1 MVRAMGAHKSGTG
14 AQERGCSALRNLMVN
29 AENKVT
35 VAARKGIEAVVR
47 AMEAHGLSAVV
58 QGAFF
63 SFNIARSDSG
73 LQSQVRSAGAVPLV
87 EKAMSAFPD
96 QAQLQGKGKILLD
109 KLVIEPTPRLP
120 HTELQPQC
128 LLHTL

>member
-1 MVRAMGAHKSGTG
+1 MGAHKSGTG

-73 LQSQVRSAGAVPLV
+73 LQSQVRSAGAVPLRM
-87 EKAMSAFPD
+87 EALSAFPD
-96 QAQLQGKGKILLD
+96 HGVLQREEGVLLA
-109 KLVIEPTPRLP
+109 KLGP
-120 HTELQPQC
+120 
-128 LLHTL
+128 